1 VNKHKPADTGKRT
14 LAFIINMLP
23 VSLVIGFMDAYTLD
37 HEFYSALSILTLIV
51 FAALFKWS
59 PGGAIMKLNVLS
71 DEGKDVRV
79 FKRVLRMAPFILILL
94 FMIIGDGLRTMN
106 YNLQDETKLV
116 LHYSMKILIG
126 LTLVNFGYVLHDPD
140 ERTFIDR
147 FLGIGVYSKVDRL
160 AENFKNGEIRTSRW
174 W

>member
-1 VNKHKPADTGKRT
+1 MTKLIPANTGRRT

-23 VSLVIGFMDAYTLD
+23 ITLVIGFLDAYTLD
-37 HEFYSALSILTLIV
+37 HEFYSALSILVLIV
-51 FAALFKWS
+51 FAALVKWS
-59 PGGAIMKLNVLS
+59 PGAAIIKLNVLS
-71 DEGKDVRV
+71 AEGKDVGAL
-79 FKRVLRMAPFILILL
+79 KRVLRLAPFILFLL
-94 FMIIGDGLRTMN
+94 FSIIGDGLQSMN
-106 YNLQDETKLV
+106 YNLQDEAKLV

-126 LTLVNFGYVLHDPD
+126 LTLVNFGYVLHDAD

-174 W
+174 